1 MKNIK
6 THLII
11 FSFLLL
17 TFTINVN
24 ASSISISGATLSA
37 GESKTLTISV
47 SGGLMSADGDV
58 SSNDTSCIQIT
69 SGSYFSRTSMESTA
83 ISSAGSVTIK
93 AMKAGCSTTL
103 KISNASVNTL
113 DGDEERNL
121 SFTSGTITVKEAETI
136 QESTPAPSNNNTQNN
151 SNNASSNN
159 TSNASNNNTN
169 NQSSGTSSASNSS
182 NTNVTNASTNASS
195 IIKKNGSSN
204 NSLSSLSVT
213 NYSLDKKFNTN
224 TTSYSISVASD
235 VKSINVNAKASD
247 SKAKVTIYGTNS
259 LKAGKNTVSVVVVAE
274 NGDKKTYTITV
285 NKEKGENDPEE
296 VVEEPQIEEP
306 VEEEKSDDNNLNN
319 IKPSIGI
326 LSPVFDKNKTKYVI
340 YLPFEVEEISFETEL
355 SDPNATVEVKSVEK
369 LKVGDNKYTFK
380 VTAEDGSEKKYIV
393 VVKRGIDPEVM
404 DNKNSFLKAL
414 NLTGGKLTKK
424 FDKNVYEYYYKG
436 KNIKIKALAE
446 DENANVDVIKN
457 GDVYYVKVTSPSG
470 ETSIYTLRPY
480 KFYNTLG
487 FKIGIAFLGFVIGF
501 LTKTL
506 IRRRILKK
514 KDKKVS
520 SKNKKD

>member
-1 MKNIK
+1 MMNTKIK
-6 THLII
+6 LFL
-11 FSFLLL
+11 FSLLL
-17 TFTINVN
+17 FAFTLKVNAAVGSINIPGATINV
-24 ASSISISGATLSA
+24 GDT
-37 GESKTLTISV
+37 KQLTVTV
-47 SGGLMSADGDV
+47 SGGLMAADGTI
-58 SSNDTSCIQIT
+58 SSNDSSCVQIV
-69 SGSYFSRTSMESTA
+69 SGGGYFIKVDYEGNP
-83 ISSAGSVTIK
+83 ISVVANVTIK
-93 AMKAGCSTTL
+93 GLKGCSTTL
-103 KISNASVNTL
+103 QVSNASVSSL
-113 DGDEERNL
+113 DGVHEDRGV
-121 SFTSGTITVKEAETI
+121 SFTSGTITVKEKEPEQA
-136 QESTPAPSNNNTQNN
+136 SSPSQSNNTQNN
-151 SNNASSNN
+151 SNNTSS
-159 TSNASNNNTN
+159 SSS
-169 NQSSGTSSASNSS
+169 QSSSSSSSNSS
-182 NTNVTNASTNASS
+182 NTTSTNAATNASS
-195 IIKKNGSSN
+195 IVKKNGSSN

-213 NYSLDKKFNTN
+213 NYNLDKKFNTN

-285 NKEKGENDPEE
+285 NKEKGSNDTEE
-296 VVEEPQIEEP
+296 VVEEPQTEEEQQEL
-306 VEEEKSDDNNLNN
+306 VEKSDDNSLNN

-326 LSPVFDKNKTKYVI
+326 LSPAFDKNKTKYVI

-355 SDPNATVEVKSVEK
+355 SDPNATVEVTSVEK

-380 VTAEDGSEKKYIV
+380 VTAQNGSEKQYFV
-393 VVKRGIDPEVM
+393 TVKRGIDPEVM

-414 NLTGGKLTKK
+414 NLTSGKLTKK
-424 FDKNVYEYYYKG
+424 FDKNIYEYYYKG

-487 FKIGIAFLGFVIGF
+487 FKIGVGSGGFVAGF
-501 LTKTL
+501 VTKTL
-506 IRRRILKK
+506 LRRYFLKRK
-514 KDKKVS
+514 AKKVS
-520 SKNKKD
+520 SKK